1 MKILEIEWK
10 HLDVGG
16 KTCVRCSDTGESL
29 QEAIEKLAKECK
41 TIGWEIKFKE
51 TKLAEKDISES
62 NAILFNGTPIEE
74 LLDEA
79 RASESHCNSCSE
91 LTGKSSSCRTLE
103 FGGKTYGGI
112 PAALIRQAAGKI
124 IECC

>member
-1 MKILEIEWK
+1 MKMLEIEWK

-29 QEAIEKLAKECK
+29 QEAIEKLAEECK
-41 TIGWEIKFKE
+41 IAGWEIRFRE
-51 TKLAEKDISES
+51 TRLAEKDISQS

-74 LLDEA
+74 LLHEA
-79 RASESHCNSCSE
+79 EASESHCNSCSA
-91 LTGKSSSCRTLE
+91 LTGKPSSCRTIE

-112 PAALIRQAAGKI
+112 PASLIRQAAGKVI
-124 IECC
+124 GC